1 MEKYLKEIVTKL
13 SVPGLRNATGE
24 NWPQAMKIIYE
35 EILKIGYEPIIQEWH
50 DEKGTYRNFIVR
62 IKGQKKEKFILG
74 AHYDTHEDTPGADD
88 NASAVAVM
96 FGILKNIKRTPF
108 FSWELVFYACE
119 EPPFFGTNQMG
130 SHVHASEIHKDS
142 IKCMICLEMVGF
154 YSNEQDSQN
163 YPFKWMKWIYG
174 NKGNFLLGVSKGGVE
189 ARRIMKKLKSK
200 SPGFYKKL
208 FIPFGLSGLD
218 WSDHRNYWKYKI
230 PAIMLTDTAMFRND
244 NYHKK
249 TDLPDTLDYNK
260 MHSLVCDLLFLIKIL
275 KEK

>member
-189 ARRIMKKLKSK
+189 ARRIMQKLKSK

-260 MHSLVCDLLFLIKIL
+260 MNLLANNLTSLING
-275 KEK
+275 E